1 MRVHYIS
8 HQIFSYFLSESWT
21 LKKSPLF
28 FKQENNYIGME
39 IRYNAF
45 LATAIAITVLNNK
58 YRTKT
63 ITTEQQQP
71 TVVENLDDVVISGDI
86 RLRIPQKLDVPRHR
100 DSKTSI
106 FREEKVT
113 TSSYCGILTII
124 PPDIAIC
131 SSTAKTFK

>member
-1 MRVHYIS
+1 
-8 HQIFSYFLSESWT
+8 
-21 LKKSPLF
+21 
-28 FKQENNYIGME
+28 ME
-39 IRYNAF
+39 IRSNAF

-63 ITTEQQQP
+63 ISTEQQQP
-71 TVVENLDDVVISGDI
+71 TVVENPDDVVISGGI

-131 SSTAKTFK
+131 SSTAKNFK